1 MVTKLKKVQFKKL
14 MLINTNLILRVLG
27 LFRHTRVLFK
37 SILTHIYILVYLC
50 HIHNPGTFQS
60 QNIFRLRGIFIIPR

>member
-27 LFRHTRVLFK
+27 LFRHTRALFK
-37 SILTHIYILVYLC
+37 SILTHI
-50 HIHNPGTFQS
+50 
-60 QNIFRLRGIFIIPR
+60 